1 MPVVVELHYV
11 DGSVVR
17 QTVDVEHATEIVKVP
32 KGADKVL
39 AFVLFDPGSR
49 ILKTVSFVRPV
60 AMLKAQALGAS
71 AMLDR
76 YDALVAMKGL
86 PLAQKYEVLERVFR
100 QEKFFAPRVEALNQ
114 FAADS
119 CVVCGN
125 VVRAALVDPDVAVRK
140 AALASVDAH
149 SARAVAVLPLLEG
162 LLKDSSYD
170 IVDGALQKLADV
182 NPVKLPEYLALT
194 KGIEGNIGRNVKV
207 RWLELAWVSGGRSEY
222 ADELVQMSSQS
233 YEFRTRVNAMA
244 ALKRMNYFSEPLTG
258 FLVEAILSPNTRLA
272 GPASDLLQYFYN
284 QDRYRP
290 VIGAFV
296 RAGKWAPWQQGLL
309 GGFGK

>member
-1 MPVVVELHYV
+1 
-11 DGSVVR
+11 
-17 QTVDVEHATEIVKVP
+17 
-32 KGADKVL
+32 
-39 AFVLFDPGSR
+39 
-49 ILKTVSFVRPV
+49 
-60 AMLKAQALGAS
+60 MLKAQAVGA
-71 AMLDR
+71 ATMLDR

-86 PLAQKYEVLERVFR
+86 PMAQKYEVLERVFR

-125 VVRAALVDPDVAVRK
+125 VVRAGLADPDVAVRK

-149 SARAVAVLPLLEG
+149 SARALALLPELEA

-170 IVDGALQKLADV
+170 IVDGALQKLADA
-182 NPVKLPEYLALT
+182 NPDKMPDYLAVT

-207 RWLELAWVSGGRSEY
+207 RWLELAWVSAGRSEY
-222 ADELVQMSSQS
+222 AEELVQMASPS

-244 ALKRMNYFSEPLTG
+244 ALKRMDYFSEALTG

-272 GPASDLLQYFYN
+272 GPAGELLGYFYG
-284 QDRYRP
+284 QDRCRP

-296 RAGKWAPWQQGLL
+296 RAGKWVAWQKELL
-309 GGFGK
+309 HPYGM